1 MKKILNI
8 LKENMV
14 DYLFISVFAFLMGI
28 VVGGCVTF
36 NYIITD
42 HNETLHE
49 LLDEIRTYKGK

>member
-1 MKKILNI
+1 MKKILKI

-14 DYLFISVFAFLMGI
+14 DYLFISVFAFLMGL
-28 VVGGCVTF
+28 VVGGWVAL

-49 LLDEIRTYKGK
+49 LLDEIRTYKAK

>member
-8 LKENMV
+8 LKENMI
-14 DYLFISVFAFLMGI
+14 DYLFISVIAFLMGI
-28 VVGGCVTF
+28 IVGGCITF

-49 LLDEIRTYKGK
+49 LLYEIRTYKGK

>member
-1 MKKILNI
+1 MEKILKI

-28 VVGGCVTF
+28 IVGGCIAY
-36 NYIITD
+36 NYVITD
-42 HNETLHE
+42 HNEILHE